1 MNVAYD
7 QISTADAAKML
18 KVDKTTVAYWCRNG
32 IINFIN
38 VSDGNSKG
46 RYMLTEDEVQH
57 IKACIKEFGKGK
69 WIKNYNKNWREDS
82 VAKEFLN
89 NLYSGE
95 NVETQPAAVEKKPV
109 PVKEKKKFDLDSI
122 MTTISYMQDIKE
134 RMEDIM
140 AEYNQ
145 LDNEYRQLK
154 QEVNDLI

>member
-7 QISTADAAKML
+7 QINTADAAKML

-38 VSDGNSKG
+38 VSDGNNKG
-46 RYMLTEDEVQH
+46 RYMLTEDEVQ
-57 IKACIKEFGKGK
+57 
-69 WIKNYNKNWREDS
+69 
-82 VAKEFLN
+82 
-89 NLYSGE
+89 
-95 NVETQPAAVEKKPV
+95 
-109 PVKEKKKFDLDSI
+109 
-122 MTTISYMQDIKE
+122 DINE

-145 LDNEYRQLK
+145 LENEYHQLK

>member
-38 VSDGNSKG
+38 VSDGNTKG

-57 IKACIKEFGKGK
+57 IKACIKEFGKSK
-69 WIKNYNKNWREDS
+69 WIKNYNKNWRE
-82 VAKEFLN
+82 E
-89 NLYSGE
+89 
-95 NVETQPAAVEKKPV
+95 VEPLGFVEEETPA
-109 PVKEKKKFDLDSI
+109 PVKEKKKFDLDSV

>member
-18 KVDKTTVAYWCRNG
+18 KVDKTTVAYWCRNR

-38 VSDGNSKG
+38 VSDGNNKG

-57 IKACIKEFGKGK
+57 IKACIKEFGKSK
-69 WIKNYNKNWREDS
+69 WIKNYNKNWREE
-82 VAKEFLN
+82 VAPLGF
-89 NLYSGE
+89 
-95 NVETQPAAVEKKPV
+95 VEEEMPAA
-109 PVKEKKKFDLDSI
+109 PVKEKKFDLDSI

>member
-38 VSDGNSKG
+38 VSDGNTKG

-57 IKACIKEFGKGK
+57 IKACIKEFGKSK
-69 WIKNYNKNWREDS
+69 WIKNYNKNWRE
-82 VAKEFLN
+82 E
-89 NLYSGE
+89 
-95 NVETQPAAVEKKPV
+95 VEPLGVVEEKKPV
-109 PVKEKKKFDLDSI
+109 PVKEKKFDLDDI

>member
-7 QISTADAAKML
+7 QISTADAARML

-38 VSDGNSKG
+38 VSDGNNKG
-46 RYMLTEDEVQH
+46 RYMLTEDEVEH
-57 IKACIKEFGKGK
+57 IKACIKEFGKNK
-69 WIKNYNKNWREDS
+69 WVKNYNKNWRDE
-82 VAKEFLN
+82 VQPLG
-89 NLYSGE
+89 L
-95 NVETQPAAVEKKPV
+95 VEEEASEPVE
-109 PVKEKKKFDLDSI
+109 EKKKFDLDSI

-134 RMEDIM
+134 RMEDIR

-145 LDNEYRQLK
+145 LENEYRQLK

>member
-38 VSDGNSKG
+38 VSDGNNKG

-57 IKACIKEFGKGK
+57 IKACIKEFGKSK
-69 WIKNYNKNWREDS
+69 WIKNYNKNWREE
-82 VAKEFLN
+82 VQPLGI
-89 NLYSGE
+89 GE
-95 NVETQPAAVEKKPV
+95 EETLA
-109 PVKEKKKFDLDSI
+109 PVKEKKKFDLDSV

-145 LDNEYRQLK
+145 LENEYHQLK

>member
-32 IINFIN
+32 IINFVN
-38 VSDGNSKG
+38 VSDGNNKG
-46 RYMLTEDEVQH
+46 RYMLTEDEV
-57 IKACIKEFGKGK
+57 EPLG
-69 WIKNYNKNWREDS
+69 
-82 VAKEFLN
+82 V
-89 NLYSGE
+89 
-95 NVETQPAAVEKKPV
+95 VEEETPV
-109 PVKEKKKFDLDSI
+109 PVKEKKKFDLDSV

-145 LDNEYRQLK
+145 LENEYHQLK